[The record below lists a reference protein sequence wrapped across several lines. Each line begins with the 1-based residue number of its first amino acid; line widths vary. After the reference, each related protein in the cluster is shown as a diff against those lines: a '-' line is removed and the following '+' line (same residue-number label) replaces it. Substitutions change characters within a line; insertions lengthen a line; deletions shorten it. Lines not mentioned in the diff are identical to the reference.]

1 LTQKN
6 ILKPRAVAG
15 LPGLPFYFSRTGK
28 ICGQNKKF
36 CVIIFSVALKSF
48 RHPGCSN
55 ISALTDQLRRNIVKT
70 HYNAIIIGS
79 GIIGCSIAFE
89 LSKKGWKTLNIDKLK
104 AAGYGSTANTC
115 AVIRVHY
122 STLDGTAVAYESYK
136 YWEEWD
142 KYLEVEDPMGPAKFN
157 KRGILVMK
165 SRVNDQL
172 KKIKS
177 MMDQIG
183 IPYEELTFEQVTE
196 KYSIFDDTSYYP
208 PRRPEDPEF
217 GQANKTPLQGA
228 IYYPAGGYIS
238 DPILSVHNVQ
248 VAAEA
253 HGAKFKF
260 DATVAGILKEAGRI
274 SGVTL
279 ENGTIIKSPVVI
291 NAAGPHSFVINRM
304 AGVEEGMK
312 IKTRALRHEVVHLPA
327 PEGVDYESIGCP
339 SSDSDIGAYWRPEVG
354 NNILSGSEDPECDPK
369 EWIENPDEFNRN
381 LTDQAKAQAL
391 RLAQRIPGMGIP
403 NQIQGVVDLY
413 DVTDDWIPIY
423 DKSDL
428 AGFYLAI
435 GTSGNQYKNAPVVG
449 KMMTEL
455 IEQCENG
462 RNHDTD
468 PVVFHLEKTDR
479 NVNMKFYSRLREI
492 NKESSFSVLG

>member
-1 LTQKN
+1 MNQK
-6 ILKPRAVAG
+6 
-15 LPGLPFYFSRTGK
+15 Y
-28 ICGQNKKF
+28 
-36 CVIIFSVALKSF
+36 
-48 RHPGCSN
+48 
-55 ISALTDQLRRNIVKT
+55 D
-70 HYNAIIIGS
+70 AIIIGA
-79 GIIGCSIAFE
+79 GIIGCSIGYE
-89 LSKKGWKTLNIDKLK
+89 LSKKGWKTLNIDKLN

-136 YWEEWD
+136 YWDNWD
-142 KYLEVEDPMGPAKFN
+142 KYIGVEDPLGLAKFN
-157 KRGILVMK
+157 KRGVLVMK
-165 SRVNDQL
+165 SQVNGQL
-172 KKIKS
+172 EKVRK

-183 IPYEELTFEQVTE
+183 ISYECLTFDQVKE
-196 KYSIFDDTSYYP
+196 KVSILDDTSYYP
-208 PRRPEDPEF
+208 PRRPEDPTF
-217 GQANKTPLQGA
+217 GTPNNTPIKGA
-228 IYYPAGGYIS
+228 IYYSEGGYIS

-248 VAAEA
+248 IAAES
-253 HGAKFKF
+253 HGAEFRFNAK
-260 DATVAGILKEAGRI
+260 ATNILKEDDKI
-274 SGVTL
+274 SGVAL
-279 ENGTIIKSPVVI
+279 EDGSIIESSVII
-291 NAAGPHSFVINRM
+291 NASGPHSFVINRM

-327 PEGVDYESIGCP
+327 PKGFDYESIGCP

-369 EWIENPDEFNRN
+369 EWIDDPDEFNRE
-381 LTDQAKAQAL
+381 LTEQAKAQAL
-391 RLAQRIPGMGIP
+391 RLSQRIPEMRIP

-428 AGFYLAI
+428 PGFYLAI

-449 KMMTEL
+449 KMMAEL

-462 RNHDTD
+462 RDHDKD
-468 PVVFHLEKTDR
+468 PIVFHLEQIDHD
-479 NVNMKFYSRLREI
+479 VNMKFYSRLREI